1 MDENDKIVEQ
11 LREKLKDCEYVL
23 VGIGSEWGK
32 AKDSEAKAAYHAL
45 YELTDGK
52 DLSLIH
58 ILKKSLVYPQQQA
71 L

>member
-52 DLSLIH
+52 
-58 ILKKSLVYPQQQA
+58 VV
-71 L
+71 